1 MTVTQTVTATKAGA
15 GFEDFEDAKVQYTAD
30 ANASA
35 LAATLNS
42 SGSGGEFT
50 VTTGFNPATQT
61 MTVERVWTDD
71 DWADYLANHDAARQ
85 AAKTNLEAAGWTTGE
100 TIVNNA

>member
-42 SGSGGEFT
+42 AGAGGDFT
-50 VTTGFNPATQT
+50 VVVGFNPATQT
-61 MTVERVWTDD
+61 MTVERTWTDD
-71 DWADYLANHDAARQ
+71 DWAAYLAEHDGARQ
-85 AAKTNLEAAGWTTGE
+85 AAKANLEAAGWTTGE
-100 TIVNNA
+100 TIVDNA